1 MDASIKALIN
11 YNAVLLWMFLAIEII
26 IKREFGKAIET
37 TTLMLTLQWVS
48 CISSAWNI
56 YPVTKQINNPP
67 NGKNKVTRQIIRSET
82 LNNGKFNKCSSDV
95 F

>member
-1 MDASIKALIN
+1 MDVSLQNWNHNEKGKK
-11 YNAVLLWMFLAIEII
+11 FEI
-26 IKREFGKAIET
+26 AIET

-48 CISSAWNI
+48 WISSACQM

-67 NGKNKVTRQIIRSET
+67 NGKNKVTRQITRSET
-82 LNNGKFNKCSSDV
+82 LNNGKFNKYSSDV